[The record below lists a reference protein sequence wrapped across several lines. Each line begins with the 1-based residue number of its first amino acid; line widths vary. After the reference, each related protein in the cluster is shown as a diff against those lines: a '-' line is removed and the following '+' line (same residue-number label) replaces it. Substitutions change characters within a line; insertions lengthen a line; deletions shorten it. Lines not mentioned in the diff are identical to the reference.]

1 MTLAAR
7 LLPRLVLG
15 GFLAAW
21 LVACGPDL
29 ASTPSPAAD
38 TPAPTPTILVSP
50 SPAATT
56 APTLE
61 PTLAPTAVAGSTPC
75 SVADLKASHGL
86 DEGAA
91 GSVITELV
99 LESNADCT
107 VATAPSLGLQDK
119 SGNALVTATPPGPGS
134 IQLVAGGAYTTH
146 VRIAN
151 WCQPEPAFPV
161 SLVLWID
168 SEKLVVSGGSFPD
181 GGMPGCLGTDG
192 VHLESTPWVVSP

>member
-15 GFLAAW
+15 GFLAAA

-29 ASTPSPAAD
+29 ASTPSPGVD
-38 TPAPTPTILVSP
+38 TAAPTPLILVSP
-50 SPAATT
+50 SPAETT
-56 APTLE
+56 APTVA
-61 PTLAPTAVAGSTPC
+61 PTSAPTAAPGSTRC
-75 SVADLKASHGL
+75 GVTDLKASHGL

-99 LESNADCT
+99 LESNSNCT
-107 VATAPSLGLQDK
+107 VETAPSLGLQDK

-168 SEKLVVSGGSFPD
+168 SEKLVVTGGSFPD